1 MNPENRNMTA
11 VWHADQPF
19 DSIPLL
25 PPGQDLETKAILKQC
40 IEARASV
47 AELKQAAELTLNQ
60 GVLTNTLPLLEA
72 QASSEIE
79 NIVTTA
85 DRLFQFR
92 ESEAAADAPT
102 KEALRHSQALLEGYR
117 SLAEHPLNTR

>member
-1 MNPENRNMTA
+1 MRENNNMTA
-11 VWHADQPF
+11 AWRADQPF

-25 PPGQDLETKAILKQC
+25 PPAQDLESKRVLKQC
-40 IEARASV
+40 IEARAAV
-47 AELKQAAELTLNQ
+47 AELKQAAELLPNQ
-60 GVLTNTLPLLEA
+60 KVLINTLPLLEA

-92 ESEAAADAPT
+92 GKRREGGCTHQGGNCATAMPCSRDS
-102 KEALRHSQALLEGYR
+102 RHCLS
-117 SLAEHPLNTR
+117 TR